1 MLTVDFQQVGAD
13 IFQRGIAS
21 SHGGNLSVRLGD
33 HLLITRRWAQLGHL
47 TDNDVVETGVAHNDR
62 STPVASSELA
72 VHRAI
77 YEGTSAQAI
86 VHAHPAYATSLS
98 LLQDVIEPID
108 AQGRQLGRVP
118 VIGSAVIDDV
128 KDELDTVVRYLQ
140 QHPVVVVRGHG
151 TFAIGQLLHEA
162 WGWTSVLEESCRIL
176 ATTELLRAARA
187 AGYGVS
193 GV

>member
-62 STPVASSELA
+62 GTPVASSELA

-77 YEGTSAQAI
+77 YQGTNAQAV
-86 VHAHPAYATSLS
+86 VHAHPAYATALS

-118 VIGSAVIDDV
+118 IIGATTIDDV
-128 KDELDTVVRYLQ
+128 KDELDGVVEGLKE
-140 QHPVVVVRGHG
+140 HPVVVVRGHG

-176 ATTELLRAARA
+176 TTTELLRAARR
-187 AGYGVS
+187 GEPSVRPN
-193 GV
+193 